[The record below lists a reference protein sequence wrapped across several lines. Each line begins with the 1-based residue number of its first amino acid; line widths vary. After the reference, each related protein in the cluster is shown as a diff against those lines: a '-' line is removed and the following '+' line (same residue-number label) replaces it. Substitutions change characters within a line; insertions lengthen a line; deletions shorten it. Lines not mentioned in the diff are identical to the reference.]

1 MINIKLLKIDPNGL
15 FIEDV
20 IMDSIPMIIQGDE
33 QIPDPRYI
41 AVSCQEG
48 FRHPKWTGTEWVEGL
63 EQSKLDEIEYQQYL
77 DSLKPSEDEVKKA
90 QMELLVMN
98 LLFDMEVM

>member
-1 MINIKLLKIDPNGL
+1 MKLIKINTETGL

-20 IMDSIPMIIQGDE
+20 ITDSFPMIIQGDE
-33 QIPDPRYI
+33 QIPDPQYI
-41 AVSCQEG
+41 TVPCQDG
-48 FRHPKWTGTEWVEGL
+48 FHHPKWTGTEWVEGL

-77 DSLKPSEDEVKKA
+77 DSLKPSEEEVKKA

>member
-1 MINIKLLKIDPNGL
+1 MTLMFTVSPFFSADNIGFIGSISAMISVDLPSENIIIQDPPNGL
-15 FIEDV
+15 
-20 IMDSIPMIIQGDE
+20 
-33 QIPDPRYI
+33 YK
-41 AVSCQEG
+41 A
-48 FRHPKWTGTEWVEGL
+48 KWTGTEWIEGL

-98 LLFDMEVM
+98 LLIEMEVM

>member
-1 MINIKLLKIDPNGL
+1 MKKQVYEIYKDGYIKEIYVIEIDEIPFEELSEDIIIQDPPNGL
-15 FIEDV
+15 
-20 IMDSIPMIIQGDE
+20 
-33 QIPDPRYI
+33 YK
-41 AVSCQEG
+41 A
-48 FRHPKWTGTEWVEGL
+48 KWTGTEWVEGL